1 MCASCPE
8 PRLRALAVN
17 ANLLTGRAN
26 RMTEATSLASW
37 TRALRKQLD
46 ALNLDSDAL
55 CREAGLDP
63 QWMDDPNA
71 RYPLS
76 ATTRLWHLAVQAS
89 GDPAIGLRVSRF
101 VSPTTFHAL
110 GYALVASGSLREV
123 FERIVRYHQV
133 VSDALELALTR
144 EPDRYRFFL
153 KVPEGSPPPA
163 LEAID
168 AFAAIYVRT
177 CRNRLGRDYAPL
189 AVHLRRPAPVDPSQW
204 HKVFRCPVH
213 FAATDDCLEF
223 GLHDFDSHLDDT
235 NPELDEHHQ
244 TVLKRTLLQLR
255 PLTWERKVRG
265 VIEAQLPEGEP
276 SAERVAQALHLSL
289 RSLQRHLADEGTR
302 FDTLLNECREN
313 LALLHLRD
321 LECSLSEISC
331 LLGFVDASSF
341 SRAFKRWT
349 GMTPGQFRDGLR

>member
-1 MCASCPE
+1 
-8 PRLRALAVN
+8 
-17 ANLLTGRAN
+17 
-26 RMTEATSLASW
+26 MTEPTSLASW

-46 ALNLDSDAL
+46 ALGLDSADL
-55 CREAGLDP
+55 CAQAGLDP
-63 QWMDDPNA
+63 QQMDDPNA

-76 ATTRLWHLAVQAS
+76 ATTRLWELAVRAS

-133 VSDALELALTR
+133 VSDALTLELSR
-144 EPDRYRFFL
+144 DGERYRFRL
-153 KVPEGSPPPA
+153 LQPQGSPAPA

-189 AVHLRRPAPVDPSQW
+189 AVYLRRPQPADPMPWHTVFRAPV
-204 HKVFRCPVH
+204 F
-213 FAATDDCLEF
+213 FAADEDRLEF
-223 GLHDFDSHLDDT
+223 AAQDFDSHLDDA
-235 NPELDEHHQ
+235 NPELAEHNE
-244 TVLKRTLLQLR
+244 TVLKRTLAQLQ
-255 PLTWERKVRG
+255 PLTWEHKVRRA
-265 VIEAQLPEGEP
+265 IEAQLPDGEP
-276 SAERVAQALHLSL
+276 SAERIAQALHLSL
-289 RSLQRHLADEGTR
+289 RSLQRHLADEGCR

-321 LECSLSEISC
+321 PQCSLAEISH
-331 LLGFVDASSF
+331 LLGFADTSSF
-341 SRAFKRWT
+341 NRAFKRWT

>member
-1 MCASCPE
+1 MIE
-8 PRLRALAVN
+8 P
-17 ANLLTGRAN
+17 
-26 RMTEATSLASW
+26 TSLASW

-46 ALNLDSDAL
+46 ALGLDSHAL
-55 CREAGLDP
+55 CLQAGLDP
-63 QWMDDPNA
+63 KLMDDPNA

-76 ATTRLWHLAVQAS
+76 ATTRLWELAVEVS

-133 VSDALELALTR
+133 ISDALDLELTR
-144 EPDRYRFFL
+144 GEDRYYFTL
-153 KVPEGSPPPA
+153 KVPEGSPAPA
-163 LEAID
+163 REAID

-189 AVHLRRPAPVDPSQW
+189 AVYLRRPEPVDPKQW
-204 HKVFRCPVH
+204 HAVFRAPIF
-213 FAATDDCLEF
+213 FAADEDRLEF
-223 GLHDFDSHLDDT
+223 SIEDFESHLDDA
-235 NPELDEHHQ
+235 NPELAEHNE
-244 TVLKRTLLQLR
+244 TVLKRALTQLR
-255 PLTWERKVRG
+255 LLTWERKVLDA
-265 VIEAQLPEGEP
+265 IEAQLPEGEP
-276 SAERVAQALHLSL
+276 SAERIAETLHLSL
-289 RSLQRHLADEGTR
+289 RSLQRHLADEGCR

-321 LECSLSEISC
+321 PQCSLSEISY
-331 LLGFVDASSF
+331 LLGFADTSSF

>member
-46 ALNLDSDAL
+46 ALDLDSAAL

-63 QWMDDPNA
+63 QLMDDPNA

-144 EPDRYRFFL
+144 EADRYRFFL
-153 KVPEGSPPPA
+153 KVPEGSPQPA
-163 LEAID
+163 FEAID

-189 AVHLRRPAPVDPSQW
+189 AVQLRRPA
-204 HKVFRCPVH
+204 R
-213 FAATDDCLEF
+213 
-223 GLHDFDSHLDDT
+223 
-235 NPELDEHHQ
+235 
-244 TVLKRTLLQLR
+244 RTR
-255 PLTWERKVRG
+255 
-265 VIEAQLPEGEP
+265 A
-276 SAERVAQALHLSL
+276 S
-289 RSLQRHLADEGTR
+289 GTR
-302 FDTLLNECREN
+302 YSAARCNSPPWTTAWSSACTISTATWTTPTRSWPSTTK
-313 LALLHLRD
+313 R
-321 LECSLSEISC
+321 CSSAPSC
-331 LLGFVDASSF
+331 NCG
-341 SRAFKRWT
+341 
-349 GMTPGQFRDGLR
+349 P

>member
-1 MCASCPE
+1 
-8 PRLRALAVN
+8 
-17 ANLLTGRAN
+17 
-26 RMTEATSLASW
+26 MTEPTSLASW

-46 ALNLDSDAL
+46 ALNLDSAAL
-55 CREAGLDP
+55 CIEAGLDP
-63 QWMDDPNA
+63 QQMDDPNA

-76 ATTRLWHLAVQAS
+76 ATTRLWALAVQAS

-133 VSDALELALTR
+133 VSDALTLELSGDG
-144 EPDRYRFFL
+144 ERYRFRL
-153 KVPEGSPPPA
+153 LQPADSPAPA

-189 AVHLRRPAPVDPSQW
+189 AVYLRRPEPADPKPWHTVFRAPVFFDAEED
-204 HKVFRCPVH
+204 R
-213 FAATDDCLEF
+213 LEF
-223 GLHDFDSHLDDT
+223 SAQDFDSHLDDA
-235 NPELDEHHQ
+235 NPELAEHNE
-244 TVLKRTLLQLR
+244 TVLKRTLAQLQ
-255 PLTWERKVRG
+255 PLTWERKVRAA
-265 VIEAQLPEGEP
+265 IEAQLPEGEP
-276 SAERVAQALHLSL
+276 SAERIAQALHLSL
-289 RSLQRHLADEGTR
+289 RSLQRHLADEGCR
-302 FDTLLNECREN
+302 FDALLNECREN

-321 LECSLSEISC
+321 PHCSLAEISY
-331 LLGFVDASSF
+331 LLGFADTSSF